1 MCEISPAKL
10 WLTNTVKSVLCY
22 LCCLPLVVIS
32 LSFTHSTFFFSPH
45 QAQNI
50 VTGPSLTD
58 WAQMKSK
65 IALFPLP
72 CAHMSQMLSGGVWR
86 HARIK
91 HDTPLAIELTAHRS
105 ALLPLFVCVGGREI
119 TRERSDLCSRVHL
132 SSSNRGAQAAVSH
145 LYPEMLDFDA
155 KTNVPLGL

>member
-32 LSFTHSTFFFSPH
+32 LSFTHSAFFFSLH

-119 TRERSDLCSRVHL
+119 TRPEKEVICAAECICPLLIAER
-132 SSSNRGAQAAVSH
+132 
-145 LYPEMLDFDA
+145 
-155 KTNVPLGL
+155 KPL